1 MTLYRFARCCFLILS
16 VLYLGGCMK
25 PQIIQ
30 PMSSGFSPNEYLVVE
45 EILKSRLGQLYQA
58 VQEVDKNGKNLPLR
72 WEETTL
78 LIFPQGSDVNVV
90 EESTVEQ
97 TRNVVETSD
106 SSGKLTAAAVVTLDG
121 KRSTAFK
128 YQSKASKFY
137 QLKLPL
143 QFNPI
148 ARDYMVKKLQDK
160 PTYRFGYLAALYEG
174 TAFVEVL
181 NSVDTSG
188 SGNYAA
194 FQLEGKYYTTT
205 NTGVINSG
213 PIIYRILPV
222 DADQLFIAVS
232 PEEKK
237 LVDVVSDQIAK
248 KKLTPLSASQLKE
261 IMKEAPEEIRMMINP
276 EWQKQLNQLR

>member
-1 MTLYRFARCCFLILS
+1 
-16 VLYLGGCMK
+16 MK

-30 PMSSGFSPNEYLVVE
+30 PMSSGFSPNEYLVIE
-45 EILKSRLGQLYQA
+45 ETLKSRLGQLYQA

-78 LIFPQGSDVNVV
+78 LIFPQGKNVNLV
-90 EESTVEQ
+90 EDSTVEQ

-106 SSGKLTAAAVVTLDG
+106 LSGKLTAAAIVTLDG
-121 KRSTAFK
+121 KHSTAFK

-143 QFNPI
+143 KFNPN
-148 ARDYMVKKLQDK
+148 ARNYIIKKLKDN
-160 PTYRFGYLAALYEG
+160 PAYRFGYLAALYEG

-222 DADQLFIAVS
+222 DIDQLAVA
-232 PEEKK
+232 
-237 LVDVVSDQIAK
+237 VVPGENKI
-248 KKLTPLSASQLKE
+248 TPLSHTQIENIIKFSPTSIRKM
-261 IMKEAPEEIRMMINP
+261 IKPE
-276 EWQKQLNQLR
+276 

>member
-1 MTLYRFARCCFLILS
+1 MILS

-30 PMSSGFSPNEYLVVE
+30 PMSSGFSPNEYLIIE
-45 EILKSRLGQLYQA
+45 ATSKSRLGQLYQA
-58 VQEVDKNGKNLPLR
+58 VQEVDKNGNNLPLR

-78 LIFPQGSDVNVV
+78 LIFPQGSDVNLV
-90 EESTVEQ
+90 EESSIEQ
-97 TRNVVETSD
+97 TRNVVETSG
-106 SSGKLTAAAVVTLDG
+106 SSGKLTAAAVASLEG
-121 KRSTAFK
+121 KRSSAFK

-143 QFNPI
+143 QFNPY
-148 ARDYMVKKLQDK
+148 ARGYMVRKLQNK
-160 PTYRFGYLAALYEG
+160 STYRFGYLAALYEG

-205 NTGVINSG
+205 NTGIINSG

-222 DADQLFIAVS
+222 DIAQL
-232 PEEKK
+232 
-237 LVDVVSDQIAK
+237 DVTVTPGDKGFEPFVTVTSGDKGFEPFAHGK
-248 KKLTPLSASQLKE
+248 KKFAPLLPPLLDNIFKN
-261 IMKEAPEEIRMMINP
+261 APPNIRQMIKP
-276 EWQKQLNQLR
+276 E

>member
-1 MTLYRFARCCFLILS
+1 
-16 VLYLGGCMK
+16 MK

-45 EILKSRLGQLYQA
+45 QTSISRLGQLYQA
-58 VQEVDKNGKNLPLR
+58 VQEVNKDGKNLPLR

-78 LIFPQGSDVNVV
+78 LIFPQGTDVNLV
-90 EESTVEQ
+90 EASTVEQ

-106 SSGKLTAAAVVTLDG
+106 SSGKLTAAAIVSLEA

-128 YQSKASKFY
+128 YQSKASKFS
-137 QLKLPL
+137 QFKFPLKY
-143 QFNPI
+143 NPKALNYI
-148 ARDYMVKKLQDK
+148 TKKLKDN
-160 PTYRFGYLAALYEG
+160 PAYRFGYLAALYEG

-188 SGNYAA
+188 SGSYAA

-222 DADQLFIAVS
+222 DGDQLIVDDKFGVDLNKRALYPVKDTFAVLPIAPLTNEQLEDIIKAAPAIRQMIE
-232 PEEKK
+232 PE
-237 LVDVVSDQIAK
+237 
-248 KKLTPLSASQLKE
+248 
-261 IMKEAPEEIRMMINP
+261 
-276 EWQKQLNQLR
+276 

>member
-1 MTLYRFARCCFLILS
+1 MTLLRFSRYCLLILS
-16 VLYLGGCMK
+16 AVYLSGCMK

-45 EILKSRLGQLYQA
+45 EISKSHLGQLYQA
-58 VQEVDKNGKNLPLR
+58 VQELDKNGKNLPLR
-72 WEETTL
+72 WGEIPI
-78 LIFPQGSDVNVV
+78 LIYPQGRNVNLI
-90 EESTVEQ
+90 EDSTIEQ

-106 SSGKLTAAAVVTLDG
+106 MSGKLTAAAIVSLDG

-143 QFNPI
+143 KYNPD
-148 ARDYMVKKLQDK
+148 ARDYIIKKLK
-160 PTYRFGYLAALYEG
+160 NNPAYRFGYLAALYEG

-194 FQLEGKYYTTT
+194 FQLEDKYYTTT
-205 NTGVINSG
+205 NTGIINSG

-222 DADQLFIAVS
+222 DVDQLVVAVVPDENKIA
-232 PEEKK
+232 
-237 LVDVVSDQIAK
+237 
-248 KKLTPLSASQLKE
+248 PLSHRQLEAIIINSPAS
-261 IMKEAPEEIRMMINP
+261 IRQMIKL
-276 EWQKQLNQLR
+276 E